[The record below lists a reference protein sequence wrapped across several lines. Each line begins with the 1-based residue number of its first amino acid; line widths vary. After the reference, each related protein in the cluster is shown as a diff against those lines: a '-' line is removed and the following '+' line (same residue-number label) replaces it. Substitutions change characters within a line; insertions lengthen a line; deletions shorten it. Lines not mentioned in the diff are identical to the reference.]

1 MHEFKLEDHVLI
13 FSTLQNYNKYW
24 KSTIKNRAG
33 YIKFRVSQQN
43 SYLLHSFLYP
53 FLAQDITIRVRHGK
67 IIICR
72 HSSFPRQPDNPKHS
86 HNICVEIC
94 VYTLKD
100 ISNSITKTHKP

>member
-53 FLAQDITIRVRHGK
+53 FFAQV
-67 IIICR
+67 
-72 HSSFPRQPDNPKHS
+72 
-86 HNICVEIC
+86 
-94 VYTLKD
+94 
-100 ISNSITKTHKP
+100 ITKSMTWKDNHMPPLLIHGTT